1 MIGFIVIPSFIYLFE
16 YFIILMKRDMILKIF
31 YALFS
36 FSSKRKRHPD
46 VECLFVFL
54 ILLLVF

>member
-36 FSSKRKRHPD
+36 FSSKRKRHP
-46 VECLFVFL
+46 VAECLFVFL